1 MSKKFYFQCTSNP
14 QGPLL
19 VLDNY
24 WEAKDM
30 KLHPDYVE
38 VDEDGLPVINTD
50 ESDAPARIASCSGT
64 KARTP
69 WPGWRVTVP
78 RSRSAAQRCRPSP
91 AASIMAA

>member
-50 ESDAPARIASCSGT
+50 ERDAPTQIVFS
-64 KARTP
+64 
-69 WPGWRVTVP
+69 
-78 RSRSAAQRCRPSP
+78 SP
-91 AASIMAA
+91 AKVAAKRK